1 MFLCKLVHFGG
12 KLGFLCHGE
21 AHFFRSGNNI
31 YVLLNN
37 KLNFVECLAG
47 KGIGCNNADI
57 AVAVVDKNIIAGTAV
72 DFEQFIDAPADA
84 CGMDVAYTDDVNTF
98 FS

>member
-1 MFLCKLVHFGG
+1 MDNFFNFGV
-12 KLGFLCHGE
+12 
-21 AHFFRSGNNI
+21 N
-31 YVLLNN
+31 
-37 KLNFVECLAG
+37 
-47 KGIGCNNADI
+47 
-57 AVAVVDKNIIAGTAV
+57 KNIIAGTAV